1 MAITCEAIPIDG
13 SEAMSPPLW
22 HVGVFLVSLHA
33 LHSMSI
39 IQGLKPRPW
48 VEEGPA
54 SLFRI
59 LRLCTWSCVAFA
71 ARLAWRVC
79 LIWLPGE
86 PFPPPVRGLKSLGM
100 RCHEPK
106 PPGLTPT
113 WANERWSKGKNYI

>member
-1 MAITCEAIPIDG
+1 MAITCEAIPTDG

-59 LRLCTWSCVAFA
+59 LSMYLELCGLCCMSGVACV
-71 ARLAWRVC
+71 LDLVAWRA
-79 LIWLPGE
+79 LPTPSAWPE
-86 PFPPPVRGLKSLGM
+86 V
-100 RCHEPK
+100 
-106 PPGLTPT
+106 PG
-113 WANERWSKGKNYI
+113 NEVS